1 MMVTSITTVFSFIA
15 TGFSTIMPIST
26 FGIFAAILVTINY
39 FEVILILPIYYLIYD
54 KHIQPRFK
62 CLCFRRK
69 SIKAQ
74 NSK

>member
-26 FGIFAAILVTINY
+26 FGIFAAILVAINY

-54 KHIQPRFK
+54 KHI
-62 CLCFRRK
+62 
-69 SIKAQ
+69 
-74 NSK
+74 